1 MSLFRHVQLI
11 ATHITLMGNPLH
23 EHQRATGAVFES
35 DDSPVAATYGN
46 DAAAREAI
54 YAGVALCDRSHWGRL
69 RISDSDRLRFLHNQ
83 TTNQLQQ
90 LQPGQTCDTVFVTST
105 GRTLDL
111 ATAYAQEESVLLLV
125 SPGQAAALSEWMDR
139 YIFFADKVRIVD
151 ETETT
156 VAFTLLG
163 PESSALLSRLGG
175 EAVSTT
181 GDASHQM
188 ISLQE
193 TDVLAAAGTGLAL
206 PGWTLIAPA
215 EAGASLWQRLTEAGA
230 VPCGDRIWQQL
241 RIEQGRPMP
250 GAELTEDYNP
260 LEAGLWHTISFDKG
274 CYIGQETIA
283 RLNTYQGVKQQ
294 LWGLQLDTAV
304 VTPTPIT
311 LNGEKAGILT
321 SCIETPKGIRGLG
334 YIRTKIGGK
343 GLMVTIGE
351 VTAEVVAIPFVT
363 RGYLEE

>member
-1 MSLFRHVQLI
+1 
-11 ATHITLMGNPLH
+11 MGNSLR
-23 EHQRATGAVFES
+23 EHQLANGAVFES
-35 DDSPVAATYGN
+35 DDSAVAITYGN
-46 DAAAREAI
+46 DAIAREAVI
-54 YAGVALCDRSHWGRL
+54 SDVAVCDRSHWGRL
-69 RISDSDRLRFLHNQ
+69 RISDSDRVRFLHNQ

-90 LQPGQTCDTVFVTST
+90 LQPGQGCATVFVTST

-111 ATAYAQEESVLLLV
+111 ATAYIQTESVLLLV
-125 SPGQAAALSEWMDR
+125 SPGQAAVLSEWMDR

-163 PESSALLSRLGG
+163 PQSNALLSRLGI
-175 EAVSTT
+175 EAAQQDDNAYHQTVSWQGTN
-181 GDASHQM
+181 
-188 ISLQE
+188 
-193 TDVLAAAGTGLAL
+193 VLIAVGTGLKL
-206 PGWTLIAPA
+206 PGFTLITAA
-215 EAGASLWQRLTEAGA
+215 EKGASLWQHLTEAKA
-230 VPCGDRIWQQL
+230 VPCGDRVWQQL

-250 GAELTEDYNP
+250 GTELTEAYNP

-294 LWGLQLDTAV
+294 LWGLKLSKP
-304 VTPTPIT
+304 VTPNTPLT

-321 SCIETPKGIRGLG
+321 SCIETSTDIRGLG
-334 YIRTKIGGK
+334 YIRTKVGGK
-343 GLMVTIGE
+343 GLTVKAGE
-351 VTAEVVAIPFVT
+351 AMAEVVAIPFAT

>member
-1 MSLFRHVQLI
+1 MS
-11 ATHITLMGNPLH
+11 NPLH
-23 EHQRATGAVFES
+23 EHQQAAGAVFES

-54 YAGVALCDRSHWGRL
+54 NSGVALCDRTHWGRL
-69 RISDSDRLRFLHNQ
+69 RIAESDRLRFLHNQ

-90 LQPGQTCDTVFVTST
+90 LQPGQGCDTVFVTST

-111 ATAYAQEESVLLLV
+111 ATAYIQEDAVLLLV
-125 SPGQAAALSEWMDR
+125 SPGQAVALGEWMDR

-163 PESSALLSRLGG
+163 PESGTTLSRLGV
-175 EAVSTT
+175 AAIPPDD
-181 GDASHQM
+181 DASHQT
-188 ISLQE
+188 ISLQGI
-193 TDVLAAAGTGLAL
+193 DVLIAAGTGLAL
-206 PGWTLIAPA
+206 PGLTLIAPA

-230 VPCGDRIWQQL
+230 VPCGDRVWQQL

-294 LWGLQLDTAV
+294 LWGLQLDMAAV
-304 VTPTPIT
+304 PQTPIT

-321 SCIETPKGIRGLG
+321 SCVETPKGIRGLG

-343 GLMVTIGE
+343 GLTVAIGE
-351 VTAEVVAIPFVT
+351 ATAEVVAIPFVT